1 MTQTN
6 SNTYAF
12 IGAGNMSGAIIGG
25 MVASGVDPQHIIATN
40 RTEEKQKALNAK
52 YGIVTHLN
60 NLEAIEQADT
70 VILGVKP
77 QMMADVLTE
86 LVSQG
91 ADFSNKLVITV
102 AAGLLVKRYTDI
114 IGDVRFI
121 RCMPNTPSLV
131 GHGVSGLYTGT
142 NSSSAGQPTFDQS
155 TIEADHKIATE
166 LFEHVGSVV
175 WLNSEAEIDQLAA
188 VSGSGP
194 AYFFAFME
202 AMANKAKAFGFSEDV
217 ANIMV
222 QQTAIGA
229 AKMTFDKDKSFAELR
244 KNVTSP
250 GGSTAAALAVFNEQ
264 NLNDMVSDALDA
276 AVTRAQQMSQL

>member
-6 SNTYAF
+6 TNTYAF

-25 MVASGVDPQHIIATN
+25 MVNSGVDPKRIIATN
-40 RTEEKQKALNAK
+40 RTKEKQIALHEK
-52 YGIVTHLN
+52 FGIIT
-60 NLEAIEQADT
+60 NLDNITAINQASV

-77 QMMADVLTE
+77 QMMADVLSDLIE
-86 LVSQG
+86 QG
-91 ADFSNKLVITV
+91 ADFKDKLVITV

-114 IGDVRFI
+114 LGDVRFV

-131 GHGVSGLYTGT
+131 GHGVSGLYMGT
-142 NSSSAGQPTFDQS
+142 NTNSHDNE
-155 TIEADHKIATE
+155 TIEQDHQIATE
-166 LFEHVGSVV
+166 LFSHVGEVV
-175 WLNSEAEIDQLAA
+175 WLKTENEIDQLAA

-229 AKMTFDKDKSFAELR
+229 AKMTFDKEKSFAELR
-244 KNVTSP
+244 ENVTSP
-250 GGSTAAALAVFNEQ
+250 GGSTAAALNVFNEKQ
-264 NLNDMVSDALDA
+264 LEKIVSDALDA

>member
-1 MTQTN
+1 MTQEN
-6 SNTYAF
+6 KLTYAF

-25 MVASGVDPQHIIATN
+25 MVQSGVNPQHIIATN
-40 RTEEKQKALNAK
+40 RTAEKQAK
-52 YGIVTHLN
+52 LKEKFGIVTDLG
-60 NLEAIEQADT
+60 NLDAIARADV

-77 QMMADVLTE
+77 QMMADVLTQ
-86 LVSQG
+86 LVEDG
-91 ADFSNKLVITV
+91 ADFSEKLVVTV

-131 GHGVSGLYTGT
+131 GHGISGLYTGT
-142 NSSSAGQPTFDQS
+142 DQEKFDQS
-155 TIEADHKIATE
+155 VLETDKKTATE
-166 LFEHVGSVV
+166 LFEHVGNVV
-175 WLNSEAEIDQLAA
+175 WLPKESDIDQLAA

-217 ANIMV
+217 ANLMV

-229 AKMTFDKDKSFAELR
+229 AKMTFDKENSFAQLR
-244 KNVTSP
+244 QNVTSP
-250 GGSTAAALAVFNEQ
+250 GGSTAAALNVFNEKQ
-264 NLNDMVSDALDA
+264 LQAIVDEALDA
-276 AVTRAQQMSQL
+276 AVTRAQEMSKF